1 MHMKSIFILVSFLY
15 FSFNANATQ
24 MGNVKGKRTVSLN
37 NSVGTSIAKFFSNS
51 PLEKFE
57 GNSQSLQGTFTL
69 NADQLEQSSGQ
80 IAFPVTSMKSG
91 LSKRDDH
98 MYGKD
103 WLDAKA
109 FPMISFDVKK
119 FSGITIKKSD
129 NSSVEFSATA
139 EGTCTLKGSSKP
151 TKAKIY
157 VKYVFESENTKKRAS
172 GDLVMVDA
180 DFSVSLKDFNVL
192 GKGDII
198 GTKVGENIDLDIK
211 LFGNT
216 N

>member
-1 MHMKSIFILVSFLY
+1 MKTITCFISLVLLTC
-15 FSFNANATQ
+15 NLLATQ
-24 MGNVKGKRTVSLN
+24 LGTVKGRKSVSLN
-37 NSVGTSIAKFFSNS
+37 NDVGISIAKFFSNS

-57 GNSQSLQGTFTL
+57 GNSQSLQGSFTL
-69 NADQLEQSSGQ
+69 VADQLEQSSGQ
-80 IAFPVTSMKSG
+80 ISFPVTSMKTG

-103 WLDAKA
+103 WLDAKSH
-109 FPMISFDVKK
+109 PMIMFEVKK
-119 FSGITIKKSD
+119 LSGVSIKKSD
-129 NSSVEFSATA
+129 NTGVEFSAIA
-139 EGTCTLKGSSKP
+139 EGNCTLKGSAKP

-157 VKYVFESENTKKRAS
+157 VKYVFQSEATKKRAS

-180 DFSVSLKDFNVL
+180 DFSVSLKDFNIL

-198 GTKVGENIDLDIK
+198 GSKVGEQIDLDIK